1 MAELVG
7 SLDELVPEEEAM
19 AGGKGGTTLIGHNPA
34 TGEWNATLTGDYLW
48 SNTNLGEAFID
59 VLTPFTYSVALLGA
73 YELVAGMPMA
83 GNICGRLYFNMSL
96 VVSMYSAFG
105 IEKRVLEMTETSLG
119 RLPDN
124 IAVPMIPFSLPY
136 TLTQIVPK
144 AIKAEMR
151 QSKCRKG
158 LAQWLAS
165 TRSWCTTMQQRIRD
179 VETADELRSLW
190 REEVEPYHVESL
202 WMIKAAG
209 SLHVD
214 VEPGLRRKL
223 TELVGATDANTLL
236 SGTSSRAEILAS
248 IGPVAGL
255 SKVARGEMSRETYL
269 DRYGHRG
276 PHEMELSIPRP
287 YEDPNWLDREL
298 QEAAKS
304 PTDVRALLE
313 KQRAE
318 FEAAWQR
325 LQRGYPRKGN
335 ALRRGRAAKR
345 LRKKIE
351 AIGSAAQRREAAR
364 SEGVR
369 VMGVVRSFALRAG
382 ELTGLGD
389 DIFFLTIEEIL
400 NVLSGDESAT
410 AYIPAR
416 RETHAKYEALPPLPA
431 LIRGR
436 FDPFK
441 WAQDPNRRSDLYDAH
456 APVAAATSDTVS
468 GFAGAAG
475 RVQGVV
481 RRLNS
486 PEEGEQLE
494 EGEILVTT
502 QTNVGWTLLF
512 PRAAAIVTDVGA
524 PLSHAAIVARE
535 LGIPAVVGCGNATMR
550 LRTGDRVLVDGGR
563 GFVEILEPASQ
574 AADNN

>member
-1 MAELVG
+1 MAELG
-7 SLDELVPEEEAM
+7 AFDELVAKQEAM
-19 AGGKGGTTLIGHNPA
+19 AGGRGGTTLNGHNPA

-124 IAVPMIPFSLPY
+124 IEVPMIPFSLPY
-136 TLTQIVPK
+136 TLIHIVPK

-165 TRSWCTTMQQRIRD
+165 TRSWCTTMHQRIRD
-179 VETADELRSLW
+179 IETTGELLSLW
-190 REEVEPYHVESL
+190 REELEPYHVESL

-209 SLHVD
+209 SLYVD
-214 VEPGLRRKL
+214 VEPGVRRKL
-223 TELVGATDANTLL
+223 TKMVGPTDANTLL
-236 SGTSSRAEILAS
+236 SGTSSRADILAS

-255 SKVARGEMSRETYL
+255 SKVARGEMSRAAYL
-269 DRYGHRG
+269 ERYGHRG

-287 YEDPNWLDREL
+287 YEDPDWLDQEL
-298 QEAAKS
+298 EEAVKS
-304 PTDVRALLE
+304 PSDVTALLE
-313 KQRAE
+313 KQRTE

-325 LQRGYPRKGN
+325 LQRSHPRQAN
-335 ALRRGRAAKR
+335 A

-351 AIGSAAQRREAAR
+351 AIGEAIQRREAAR

-369 VMGVVRSFALRAG
+369 VMGVVRGFALRAG
-382 ELTGLGD
+382 ALTGLGHD
-389 DIFFLTIEEIL
+389 VFFLTIEEIL
-400 NVLSGDESAT
+400 NILSGDESAI

-456 APVAAATSDTVS
+456 APVPAAFSDTVS

-563 GFVEILEPASQ
+563 GFVEILEPARWP
-574 AADNN
+574 ATTD

>member
-1 MAELVG
+1 
-7 SLDELVPEEEAM
+7 
-19 AGGKGGTTLIGHNPA
+19 
-34 TGEWNATLTGDYLW
+34 
-48 SNTNLGEAFID
+48 
-59 VLTPFTYSVALLGA
+59 
-73 YELVAGMPMA
+73 
-83 GNICGRLYFNMSL
+83 
-96 VVSMYSAFG
+96 
-105 IEKRVLEMTETSLG
+105 
-119 RLPDN
+119 
-124 IAVPMIPFSLPY
+124 
-136 TLTQIVPK
+136 
-144 AIKAEMR
+144 
-151 QSKCRKG
+151 
-158 LAQWLAS
+158 
-165 TRSWCTTMQQRIRD
+165 
-179 VETADELRSLW
+179 
-190 REEVEPYHVESL
+190 
-202 WMIKAAG
+202 
-209 SLHVD
+209 
-214 VEPGLRRKL
+214 
-223 TELVGATDANTLL
+223 
-236 SGTSSRAEILAS
+236 
-248 IGPVAGL
+248 
-255 SKVARGEMSRETYL
+255 
-269 DRYGHRG
+269 
-276 PHEMELSIPRP
+276 MELSIPRP
-287 YEDPNWLDREL
+287 YEDPDWLDQEL
-298 QEAAKS
+298 EEAAKS
-304 PTDVRALLE
+304 PTAVRALLE

-318 FEAAWQR
+318 FETAWQR
-325 LQRGYPRKGN
+325 LQRSYPRKAN
-335 ALRRGRAAKR
+335 ALRCGRATKR

-400 NVLSGDESAT
+400 DVLSGDESAT

-416 RETHAKYEALPPLPA
+416 RETHANYEALPPLPA

-456 APVAAATSDTVS
+456 APVPAATTDTVS

-512 PRAAAIVTDVGA
+512 PRVAAIVTDVGA

-535 LGIPAVVGCGNATMR
+535 LGIPAVVGCGNATMH

-574 AADNN
+574 AAGNN

>member
-1 MAELVG
+1 VTDLVG
-7 SLDELVPEEEAM
+7 SFEKLAPAQEAM
-19 AGGKGGTTLIGHNPA
+19 AGGKGGVTLMGHNPA

-59 VLTPFTYSVALLGA
+59 VLTPFSYSVALLGA
-73 YELVAGMPMA
+73 YELVAGMLMS

-105 IEKRVLEMTETSLG
+105 IEKRVLQMTETSLG
-119 RLPDN
+119 RLPDDVE
-124 IAVPMIPFSLPY
+124 IPMIHFSLPY
-136 TLTQIVPK
+136 TLKHIVPK

-165 TRSWCTTMQQRIRD
+165 TRSWCMTMHQRIWD
-179 VETADELRSLW
+179 TETTDELASLW
-190 REEVEPYHVESL
+190 REELEPYHVESI

-214 VEPGLRRKL
+214 VEPGVRRKL
-223 TELVGATDANTLL
+223 TKLVGATDANTLL
-236 SGTSSRAEILAS
+236 SGTSSRSEILAS
-248 IGPVAGL
+248 IGPLAGL
-255 SKVARGEMSRETYL
+255 YKVAQGEMSRATYL
-269 DRYGHRG
+269 ERYGHRG

-287 YEDPNWLDREL
+287 LEDPNWLDRQLEG
-298 QEAAKS
+298 AAKS
-304 PTDVRALLE
+304 PTDVKALLE

-325 LQRGYPRKGN
+325 LQRSHPRQTN
-335 ALRRGRAAKR
+335 SLRT
-345 LRKKIE
+345 KIE

-389 DIFFLTIEEIL
+389 DIFSLTIEEIL
-400 NVLSGDESAT
+400 DVLSGDESAT

-456 APVAAATSDTVS
+456 APVPAATSDTVS

-486 PEEGEQLE
+486 PEEAEQLE

-574 AADNN
+574 AVGNN

>member
-1 MAELVG
+1 VTDLGSFEELA
-7 SLDELVPEEEAM
+7 PPQEAM
-19 AGGKGGTTLIGHNPA
+19 AGGKGGATLMGHNPA

-59 VLTPFTYSVALLGA
+59 VLTPFSYSVALLGA

-105 IEKRVLEMTETSLG
+105 IEKRVLQMTEPSLG
-119 RLPDN
+119 RLPDDVE
-124 IAVPMIPFSLPY
+124 IPMIPFSLPY
-136 TLTQIVPK
+136 TLKHIVPK
-144 AIKAEMR
+144 AIKAERR

-165 TRSWCTTMQQRIRD
+165 TRSWCKTMHQRIWAI
-179 VETADELRSLW
+179 ETTDELLSLW
-190 REEVEPYHVESL
+190 REELEPYHVESI

-214 VEPGLRRKL
+214 VEPGVRRKL
-223 TELVGATDANTLL
+223 TKLVGATDANTLL
-236 SGTSSRAEILAS
+236 SGTSSYSEILAS
-248 IGPVAGL
+248 IGPLAGL
-255 SKVARGEMSRETYL
+255 SKVARGEMSRAAYL
-269 DRYGHRG
+269 ERYGHRG

-287 YEDPNWLDREL
+287 IEDPNWLDREL
-298 QEAAKS
+298 EESAKS
-304 PTDVRALLE
+304 PTDVTALLE
-313 KQRAE
+313 RQRAE

-325 LQRGYPRKGN
+325 LQRSHPRKAN
-335 ALRRGRAAKR
+335 ALRKN
-345 LRKKIE
+345 IE
-351 AIGSAAQRREAAR
+351 AIGAAAQRREAAR

-369 VMGVVRSFALRAG
+369 VMGMVRSFALRAG

-389 DIFFLTIEEIL
+389 DVFFLTIEEIL
-400 NVLSGDESAT
+400 DILSGDESAT
-410 AYIPAR
+410 VYIPAR
-416 RETHAKYEALPPLPA
+416 RKTHARYEALPPLPA
-431 LIRGR
+431 LIRGH
-436 FDPFK
+436 FDPFR
-441 WAQDPNRRSDLYDAH
+441 WAADPNRRSDFFDAH
-456 APVAAATSDTVS
+456 APVPAATADTVS

-475 RVQGVV
+475 RVEGLV

-486 PEEGEQLE
+486 PEDGEKLE

-574 AADNN
+574 AVGNIW

>member
-1 MAELVG
+1 MAEPG
-7 SLDELVPEEEAM
+7 SFDELVAEEEAM
-19 AGGKGGTTLIGHNPA
+19 AGGKGSTALIGHNPA

-119 RLPDN
+119 RLPDS
-124 IAVPMIPFSLPY
+124 IEVPMIPFSLPY
-136 TLTQIVPK
+136 TLTHIMPK
-144 AIKAEMR
+144 AIKAELR

-158 LAQWLAS
+158 LARWLGS
-165 TRSWCTTMQQRIRD
+165 TRSWCTTMQQRILD
-179 VETADELRSLW
+179 VETADELLSLW

-209 SLHVD
+209 SLYVD
-214 VEPGLRRKL
+214 VEPGVRRKL
-223 TELVGATDANTLL
+223 TKLVGATDANTLL
-236 SGTSSRAEILAS
+236 SGTSSRAEILTS

-255 SKVARGEMSRETYL
+255 AKVARGEMSHATYL
-269 DRYGHRG
+269 ERYGHRG

-298 QEAAKS
+298 EEAAKS

-325 LQRGYPRKGN
+325 LQRSYPRKAD
-335 ALRRGRAAKR
+335 ALRRGHAAKR

-400 NVLSGDESAT
+400 DFLSGDESAT

-416 RETHAKYEALPPLPA
+416 RETHANYEALPPLPA

-436 FDPFK
+436 FDPFE
-441 WAQDPNRRSDLYDAH
+441 WAQDPNRRSDLYDTH
-456 APVAAATSDTVS
+456 APVPAATSDTVS

-486 PEEGEQLE
+486 PEEGKQLE

-574 AADNN
+574 AAGNN